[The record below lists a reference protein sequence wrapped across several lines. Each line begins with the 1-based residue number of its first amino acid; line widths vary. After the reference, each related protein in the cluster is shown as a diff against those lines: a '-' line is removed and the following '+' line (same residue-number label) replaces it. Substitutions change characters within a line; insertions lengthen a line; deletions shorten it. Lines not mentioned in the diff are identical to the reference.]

1 MFCIDNFENKGNVFE
16 VILNNAFSCID
27 EDEEGI
33 NFAELILK
41 IAAPT
46 SLVCLILTS
55 LVYIVL
61 PTPEKKAEKAKIILI
76 NVIFTALFCALYLV
90 FKLTNPTTWQLTCS
104 NIICRFCRCFM
115 VFFTN
120 VLVVLIL
127 HLTA

>member
-61 PTPEKKAEKAKIILI
+61 PTPEKKAEKAKIVLV
-76 NVIFTALFCALYLV
+76 NVILTALFCALYLV

-104 NIICRFCRCFM
+104 NIICRFRSCFY
-115 VFFTN
+115 VFSSSK
-120 VLVVLIL
+120 L
-127 HLTA
+127 